1 MYHIETSVREEIFM
15 NKFSNRLKERRLE
28 KKLTQQALADKV
40 GVNRVTY
47 TNWENGNREP
57 DLDKVVEL
65 ATELNTTIDYLLG
78 TTDENA
84 LDWSAEKIK
93 QANPEELQIVVENL
107 KKNLQSIFDIGK
119 AKFDISE
126 DEMEIIKFQILKE
139 FLDKQ
144 KEK

>member
-1 MYHIETSVREEIFM
+1 M